1 MQLEKTLLYLNVVN
15 IGFLLSF
22 WVIML
27 NEQDLLKKYGD
38 IIKEEINVK
47 DVEIY
52 QSDKPITKI
61 FKPLWGQ
68 LSVKFWKDTWQIIAN
83 WKQWNVR
90 EIDGWIE
97 VFDND
102 GNTRKLDESDY
113 EVVYEWLDWTD
124 TTVEWNTIVKLD
136 LEITDELK
144 REWTAREI
152 SRFLNQMRKDADF
165 SVDARVN
172 MHYQSDS
179 EDMKNIVK
187 EFSEFL
193 KEEALIINISEWN
206 CDSDTRSDTFESEN
220 GKVTFWL
227 TVA

>member
-1 MQLEKTLLYLNVVN
+1 
-15 IGFLLSF
+15 
-22 WVIML
+22 ML
-27 NEQDLLKKYGD
+27 TEEELLKKYWD

-61 FKPLWGQ
+61 YKPLWGQ
-68 LSVKFWKDTWQIIAN
+68 LSAKFGKDTWQIIAN
-83 WKQWNVR
+83 WKQGNVC

-97 VFDND
+97 VFDN
-102 GNTRKLDESDY
+102 TWRTWKLDESDY
-113 EVVYEWLDWTD
+113 EVVYEWLDETD

-136 LEITDELK
+136 LEITEELK
-144 REWTAREI
+144 KEWIAREV

-165 SVDARVN
+165 SVDARIN

-187 EFSEFL
+187 EFAEFL
-193 KEEALIINISEWN
+193 KEEALIIDISEGNADW
-206 CDSDTRSDTFESEN
+206 DTRSDVFESEN
-220 GKVTFWL
+220 WSIKFWL

>member
-1 MQLEKTLLYLNVVN
+1 MLTEKELLE
-15 IGFLLSF
+15 
-22 WVIML
+22 
-27 NEQDLLKKYGD
+27 KYGD

-47 DVEIY
+47 DVDIY

-61 FKPLWGQ
+61 FKPLWWQ
-68 LSVKFWKDTWQIIAN
+68 LSAKFWKDTWQIIAN

-90 EIDGWIE
+90 EIEGWIE
-97 VFDND
+97 VFDNNW
-102 GNTRKLDESDY
+102 NTRKLDEWDY
-113 EVVYEWLDWTD
+113 EIVYEWLDGTD

-165 SVDARVN
+165 SVDARIN

-179 EDMKNIVK
+179 EDMKKIVK

-193 KEEALIINISEWN
+193 EEEALIINISEWN
-206 CDSDTRSDTFESEN
+206 CDWDTISYIFESEN
-220 GKVTFWL
+220 GKITFWL

>member
-1 MQLEKTLLYLNVVN
+1 MLTEKELL
-15 IGFLLSF
+15 
-22 WVIML
+22 
-27 NEQDLLKKYGD
+27 DKYWD

-47 DVEIY
+47 DVSIY
-52 QSDKPITKI
+52 QSNKPITKVY
-61 FKPLWGQ
+61 KPLWWQ

-90 EIDGWIE
+90 EIEWWIE
-97 VFDND
+97 VFDN
-102 GNTRKLDESDY
+102 NWNSRKLEESDY

-136 LEITDELK
+136 LEITDELR

-152 SRFLNQMRKDADF
+152 SRFLNQMRKDANF

-172 MHYQSDS
+172 LHYQSDN
-179 EDMKNIVK
+179 EDIKNIVK
-187 EFSEFL
+187 EFWEFL
-193 KEEALIINISEWN
+193 KEEALIIDIVEGNT
-206 CDSDTRSDTFESEN
+206 DSDTHSDTFESEN
-220 GKVTFWL
+220 WNIKFWL

>member
-1 MQLEKTLLYLNVVN
+1 MLTEKELL
-15 IGFLLSF
+15 
-22 WVIML
+22 
-27 NEQDLLKKYGD
+27 DKYWD

-47 DVEIY
+47 DVDIY

-61 FKPLWGQ
+61 YKPLWGQ
-68 LSVKFWKDTWQIIAN
+68 LSAKFWKDTWQIIAN

-97 VFDND
+97 VFDNVWH
-102 GNTRKLDESDY
+102 TRKLEESDY

-172 MHYQSDS
+172 IHYQSDS
-179 EDMKNIVK
+179 EDMKNIIK

-193 KEEALIINISEWN
+193 EKEALIINISEGGVDW
-206 CDSDTRSDTFESEN
+206 DTHSDIYESEN
-220 GKVTFWL
+220 WNIKFWL

>member
-1 MQLEKTLLYLNVVN
+1 MLTEKELLE
-15 IGFLLSF
+15 
-22 WVIML
+22 
-27 NEQDLLKKYGD
+27 KYGD

-47 DVEIY
+47 DVDIY

-61 FKPLWGQ
+61 YKPLWGQ
-68 LSVKFWKDTWQIIAN
+68 LSAKFWKDTWQIIAN
-83 WKQWNVR
+83 GKQWNVR
-90 EIDGWIE
+90 EIEGWIE
-97 VFDND
+97 VFDNN

-113 EVVYEWLDWTD
+113 EVVFEWLDWTD

-172 MHYQSDS
+172 MHYQSDN

-187 EFSEFL
+187 EFWDFL
-193 KEEALIINISEWN
+193 KKEALIIDISEGN
-206 CDSDTRSDTFESEN
+206 TDSDTHSDTFEGEN
-220 GKVTFWL
+220 WNIKFGL

>member
-1 MQLEKTLLYLNVVN
+1 
-15 IGFLLSF
+15 
-22 WVIML
+22 ML
-27 NEQDLLKKYGD
+27 TEEELLKKYWD

-47 DVEIY
+47 DVDIY

-61 FKPLWGQ
+61 YKPLWGQ
-68 LSVKFWKDTWQIIAN
+68 LSAKFGKDTWQIIAN
-83 WKQWNVR
+83 GKQWNVR
-90 EIDGWIE
+90 EVDGWIE
-97 VFDND
+97 VFDN
-102 GNTRKLDESDY
+102 TWHTWKLDEWDY
-113 EVVYEWLDWTD
+113 EVVYEWLDGTD

-179 EDMKNIVK
+179 DDMKNIVK

-206 CDSDTRSDTFESEN
+206 TEWDTRSDTFESEN
-220 GKVTFWL
+220 GNIKFWL

>member
-1 MQLEKTLLYLNVVN
+1 MLTEKELLE
-15 IGFLLSF
+15 
-22 WVIML
+22 
-27 NEQDLLKKYGD
+27 KYGD

-47 DVEIY
+47 DVDIY

-61 FKPLWGQ
+61 YKPLWWQ
-68 LSVKFWKDTWQIIAN
+68 LSAKFWKDTWQIIAN

-97 VFDND
+97 VFDNN

-144 REWTAREI
+144 REGTAREI

-193 KEEALIINISEWN
+193 KEEALIIDISEGN
-206 CDSDTRSDTFESEN
+206 TDSDTHSDTFEGEN
-220 GKVTFWL
+220 WSIKFWL

>member
-15 IGFLLSF
+15 IRFLLSF

-97 VFDND
+97 VFDNNW
-102 GNTRKLDESDY
+102 NTWKLDETDY
-113 EVVYEWLDWTD
+113 EIVYEWLDGTD

-136 LEITDELK
+136 LEITEELK
-144 REWTAREI
+144 REWIAREI

-172 MHYQSDS
+172 MHYQSDN
-179 EDMKNIVK
+179 EYLKNIVK

-193 KEEALIINISEWN
+193 REEALIIDIAEWN
-206 CDSDTRSDTFESEN
+206 CDGDTHSDTFESEN
-220 GKVTFWL
+220 WNIKFWL

>member
-1 MQLEKTLLYLNVVN
+1 MLTEKELLE
-15 IGFLLSF
+15 
-22 WVIML
+22 
-27 NEQDLLKKYGD
+27 KYGD

-47 DVEIY
+47 DVDIY

-61 FKPLWGQ
+61 YKPLWGQ
-68 LSVKFWKDTWQIIAN
+68 LSAKFGKDTWQIIAN
-83 WKQWNVR
+83 GKQWNVR
-90 EIDGWIE
+90 EIEDWIE
-97 VFDND
+97 VFDNNW
-102 GNTRKLDESDY
+102 NTRKLDESDY
-113 EVVYEWLDWTD
+113 EVVYEWLDGTD

-179 EDMKNIVK
+179 EDIKNIVK
-187 EFSEFL
+187 EFSDFL
-193 KEEALIINISEWN
+193 KKEALIIDISEGSVDW
-206 CDSDTRSDTFESEN
+206 DTHSDMFESEN
-220 GKVTFWL
+220 GNIKFWL

>member
-1 MQLEKTLLYLNVVN
+1 MKS
-15 IGFLLSF
+15 I
-22 WVIML
+22 
-27 NEQDLLKKYGD
+27 LKNLK
-38 IIKEEINVK
+38 
-47 DVEIY
+47 IY
-52 QSDKPITKI
+52 
-61 FKPLWGQ
+61 KPLWGQ
-68 LSVKFWKDTWQIIAN
+68 LSAKFWKDTWQIIAN

-97 VFDND
+97 VFDNNW
-102 GNTRKLDESDY
+102 NTRKLDESDY

-152 SRFLNQMRKDADF
+152 SRFLNQMRKDANF

-172 MHYQSDS
+172 MHYQSDNW
-179 EDMKNIVK
+179 DMKDLIN
-187 EFSEFL
+187 EFAEFL
-193 KEEALIINISEWN
+193 KEEALIINISEGS
-206 CDSDTRSDTFESEN
+206 CDNDTQKDMFENEN

>member
-1 MQLEKTLLYLNVVN
+1 
-15 IGFLLSF
+15 
-22 WVIML
+22 ML
-27 NEQDLLKKYGD
+27 NEKDLLQKYGD

-47 DVEIY
+47 EVESY

-61 FKPLWGQ
+61 FKPLWSQ
-68 LSVKFWKDTWQIIAN
+68 LSAKFGKDTWQIIAN

-90 EIDGWIE
+90 EIDDWIE
-97 VFDND
+97 VFDNVWH
-102 GNTRKLDESDY
+102 TWKLDEWDY
-113 EVVYEWLDWTD
+113 EVVYEWLDGTD

-152 SRFLNQMRKDADF
+152 SRFLNQMRKDANF

-172 MHYQSDS
+172 MHYSTDS
-179 EDMKNIVK
+179 EDMKNIVE

-193 KEEALIINISEWN
+193 KEEALIIDIAEWN
-206 CDSDTRSDTFESEN
+206 SDGDTHSDTFEGEN
-220 GKVTFWL
+220 GNIKFWL

>member
-1 MQLEKTLLYLNVVN
+1 MLNVKE
-15 IGFLLSF
+15 LL
-22 WVIML
+22 
-27 NEQDLLKKYGD
+27 DKYGD

-47 DVEIY
+47 EVDIY

-61 FKPLWGQ
+61 YKPLWGQ
-68 LSVKFWKDTWQIIAN
+68 LSVKFGKDTWQIIAN
-83 WKQWNVR
+83 GKQWNVR

-97 VFDND
+97 VFDNVWH
-102 GNTRKLDESDY
+102 TWKLDESDY
-113 EVVYEWLDWTD
+113 EVVYEWLDGSD

-136 LEITDELK
+136 LEITDDLK

-165 SVDARVN
+165 LVDARVN

-179 EDMKNIVK
+179 ADMKNIVK

-193 KEEALIINISEWN
+193 KEEALIIDISEGN
-206 CDSDTRSDTFESEN
+206 TDSDTRSDTFESEN
-220 GKVTFWL
+220 GNIKFWL

>member
-1 MQLEKTLLYLNVVN
+1 MLTEKELLEKYR
-15 IGFLLSF
+15 
-22 WVIML
+22 
-27 NEQDLLKKYGD
+27 D

-47 DVEIY
+47 DVNIY

-61 FKPLWGQ
+61 YKPLWGQ
-68 LSVKFWKDTWQIIAN
+68 LSAKFWKDTWQIIAN

-97 VFDND
+97 VFDNNW
-102 GNTRKLDESDY
+102 NTRKLDESDY

-179 EDMKNIVK
+179 EDMKNIIQ
-187 EFSEFL
+187 EFWDFL
-193 KEEALIINISEWN
+193 KEEALIINILEGDT
-206 CDSDTRSDTFESEN
+206 DSDIHSDIFEGEN
-220 GKVTFWL
+220 WNIKFWL
-227 TVA
+227 TVV

>member
-1 MQLEKTLLYLNVVN
+1 M
-15 IGFLLSF
+15 
-22 WVIML
+22 WIML
-27 NEQDLLKKYGD
+27 TEKQLLDKYGD

-61 FKPLWGQ
+61 YKPLWGQ
-68 LSVKFWKDTWQIIAN
+68 LSAKFGKDTWQIIAN

-90 EIDGWIE
+90 EIDNWIE
-97 VFDND
+97 VFDNAWH
-102 GNTRKLDESDY
+102 TRKLDESDY
-113 EVVYEWLDWTD
+113 EVVYEWLDETD

-172 MHYQSDS
+172 MHYESDS
-179 EDMKNIVK
+179 EDIKNIVK

-193 KEEALIINISEWN
+193 KEEALIINISEGSTDW
-206 CDSDTRSDTFESEN
+206 DTRSDTFESESGN
-220 GKVTFWL
+220 IKFWL

>member
-1 MQLEKTLLYLNVVN
+1 
-15 IGFLLSF
+15 
-22 WVIML
+22 ML
-27 NEQDLLKKYGD
+27 NEKQLIDKYGD

-47 DVEIY
+47 DVDIY

-61 FKPLWGQ
+61 YKPLWGQ
-68 LSVKFWKDTWQIIAN
+68 LSAKFWKDTWQIIAN
-83 WKQWNVR
+83 WKQGNVR
-90 EIDGWIE
+90 EIDGGIE
-97 VFDND
+97 VFDNAWH
-102 GNTRKLDESDY
+102 TWKLDESDY
-113 EVVYEWLDWTD
+113 EVVYEWLDGTD

-187 EFSEFL
+187 EFAEFL
-193 KEEALIINISEWN
+193 KEEALIIDISEGN
-206 CDSDTRSDTFESEN
+206 CDSDTHSDTFESEN
-220 GKVTFWL
+220 GNIKFWL

>member
-1 MQLEKTLLYLNVVN
+1 MLTEKELL
-15 IGFLLSF
+15 
-22 WVIML
+22 
-27 NEQDLLKKYGD
+27 DKYGD

-47 DVEIY
+47 DVDIY
-52 QSDKPITKI
+52 QSDKPITKVY
-61 FKPLWGQ
+61 KPLWGQ
-68 LSVKFWKDTWQIIAN
+68 LSAKFGKDTWQIIAN

-90 EIDGWIE
+90 EIEGWIE
-97 VFDND
+97 VFDNN
-102 GNTRKLDESDY
+102 GNTWKLDESDY

-179 EDMKNIVK
+179 EDIKNIVK
-187 EFSEFL
+187 EFSDFL
-193 KEEALIINISEWN
+193 KKEALIIDVSEGSVDW
-206 CDSDTRSDTFESEN
+206 DTHSDTFESEN
-220 GKVTFWL
+220 GNIKFWL

>member
-1 MQLEKTLLYLNVVN
+1 MLTEKELLE
-15 IGFLLSF
+15 
-22 WVIML
+22 
-27 NEQDLLKKYGD
+27 KYGD

-47 DVEIY
+47 NVGIY

-61 FKPLWGQ
+61 FKPLWWQ
-68 LSVKFWKDTWQIIAN
+68 LSAKFWKDTWQIIAN

-97 VFDND
+97 VFDNNW
-102 GNTRKLDESDY
+102 NTRKLDEFDY

-172 MHYQSDS
+172 MHYQSDN

-187 EFSEFL
+187 EFWDFL
-193 KEEALIINISEWN
+193 KEEALIIDISEGN
-206 CDSDTRSDTFESEN
+206 CDNDTQKDTFENEN

>member
-1 MQLEKTLLYLNVVN
+1 
-15 IGFLLSF
+15 
-22 WVIML
+22 ML
-27 NEQDLLKKYGD
+27 NEKQLLDKYWD

-61 FKPLWGQ
+61 YKPLWGQ
-68 LSVKFWKDTWQIIAN
+68 LSAKFGKDTWQIIAN
-83 WKQWNVR
+83 GKQWNVR
-90 EIDGWIE
+90 EVDGWIE
-97 VFDND
+97 VFDNVWH
-102 GNTRKLDESDY
+102 TWKLDEWDY
-113 EVVYEWLDWTD
+113 EVVYEWLDETD

-172 MHYQSDS
+172 MHYSSDS

-187 EFSEFL
+187 EFAEFL
-193 KEEALIINISEWN
+193 KEEALIIDISEGN
-206 CDSDTRSDTFESEN
+206 CDWDTRSDTFESEN
-220 GKVTFWL
+220 GNVKFWL

>member
-15 IGFLLSF
+15 IRFLLSF

-68 LSVKFWKDTWQIIAN
+68 LSVKFRKDTWQIIAN

-97 VFDND
+97 VFDNNW
-102 GNTRKLDESDY
+102 NTWKLDETDY
-113 EVVYEWLDWTD
+113 EIVYEWLDGTD

-136 LEITDELK
+136 LEITEELK
-144 REWTAREI
+144 REWIAREI

-172 MHYQSDS
+172 MHYQSDN
-179 EDMKNIVK
+179 EYLKNIVK

-193 KEEALIINISEWN
+193 REEALIIDIAEWN
-206 CDSDTRSDTFESEN
+206 CDGDTHSDTFESEN
-220 GKVTFWL
+220 WNIKFWL

>member
-15 IGFLLSF
+15 IRFLLSF

-68 LSVKFWKDTWQIIAN
+68 LSAKFWKDTWQIIAN

-97 VFDND
+97 VFDNNW
-102 GNTRKLDESDY
+102 NTWKLGESDY
-113 EVVYEWLDWTD
+113 EIVYEWLDGTD

-136 LEITDELK
+136 LEITEELK
-144 REWTAREI
+144 REWIAREI

-172 MHYQSDS
+172 MHYSSDS

-193 KEEALIINISEWN
+193 KEEALIIDIAEWN
-206 CDSDTRSDTFESEN
+206 CDGDTHSGTFESEN
-220 GKVTFWL
+220 WNIQFWL

>member
-1 MQLEKTLLYLNVVN
+1 MLTEKELL
-15 IGFLLSF
+15 
-22 WVIML
+22 
-27 NEQDLLKKYGD
+27 DKYWD

-47 DVEIY
+47 EVNIY
-52 QSDKPITKI
+52 QSDRPITKI

-68 LSVKFWKDTWQIIAN
+68 LSAKFWKDTWQIIAN
-83 WKQWNVR
+83 WKQGNVR
-90 EIDGWIE
+90 EIEGWIE
-97 VFDND
+97 VFDNN
-102 GNTRKLDESDY
+102 GNTRKLYEWDY

-136 LEITDELK
+136 LMITDDLR
-144 REWTAREI
+144 REWIAREI

-187 EFSEFL
+187 EFWDFL
-193 KEEALIINISEWN
+193 KEEALIIDISEGS
-206 CDSDTRSDTFESEN
+206 CDTDTRSDTYESEN
-220 GKVTFWL
+220 GKITFWL

>member
-1 MQLEKTLLYLNVVN
+1 
-15 IGFLLSF
+15 
-22 WVIML
+22 ML
-27 NEQDLLKKYGD
+27 NEKQLIDKYGD

-47 DVEIY
+47 EVDTY
-52 QSDKPITKI
+52 QSDKPITKVY
-61 FKPLWGQ
+61 KPLWGK
-68 LSVKFWKDTWQIIAN
+68 LSAKFGKDTWQIIAN

-90 EIDGWIE
+90 EIDGGIE
-97 VFDND
+97 VFDNAWH
-102 GNTRKLDESDY
+102 TWKLDESDY
-113 EVVYEWLDWTD
+113 EVVYEWLDGTD
-124 TTVEWNTIVKLD
+124 TTVEGNTIVKLD

-206 CDSDTRSDTFESEN
+206 CDWDTRSDVFESEN

>member
-1 MQLEKTLLYLNVVN
+1 MLTEKELLEKY
-15 IGFLLSF
+15 
-22 WVIML
+22 W
-27 NEQDLLKKYGD
+27 D
-38 IIKEEINVK
+38 IIREEINVK
-47 DVEIY
+47 DVDIY

-61 FKPLWGQ
+61 YKPLWGQ

-97 VFDND
+97 VFDNN
-102 GNTRKLDESDY
+102 GNTWKLDESDY
-113 EVVYEWLDWTD
+113 EIVYEWLDWTD

-187 EFSEFL
+187 EFWDFL
-193 KEEALIINISEWN
+193 KKEALIIDISEGN
-206 CDSDTRSDTFESEN
+206 TDSDTHSDTFESEN
-220 GKVTFWL
+220 WNIKFWL